1 MSLDV
6 SVLGAVLLVYVVVV
20 VSPGPNFA
28 LVTRLA
34 LAETRSTSA
43 GAIIGLAAAATIYA
57 VAAMSG
63 LSVLITQVGWVAR
76 FVQLAGGGYLMYLG
90 VQLWRSKG
98 SPRTPPEPESEGG
111 NRDFRSGFRLGLVVN
126 LSNPKAIAFFIGLYG
141 VAIPPST
148 SLMTRGI
155 ILAAGF
161 VLEIVWY
168 SIVTCALSHRRIR
181 ATYQRHARALD
192 RVIGTL
198 LIAFGIRLATD
209 R

>member
-1 MSLDV
+1 MNLDV

-43 GAIIGLAAAATIYA
+43 GAIVGLAVAASVYA
-57 VAAMSG
+57 IAAMSG
-63 LSVLITQVGWVAR
+63 LSVLITQVGWLAR
-76 FVQLAGGGYLMYLG
+76 FVQLAGGGYLVYLG
-90 VQLWRSKG
+90 VNLWRSKRA
-98 SPRTPPEPESEGG
+98 SG
-111 NRDFRSGFRLGLVVN
+111 NHQEFETKHRDRDFRSGFRLGLVVN

-148 SLMTRGI
+148 SLATRGV

-161 VLEIVWY
+161 ALEIVWY
-168 SIVTCALSHRRIR
+168 SIVTYALSRRRLR
-181 ATYQRHARALD
+181 ATYQRHARTLD

-198 LIAFGIRLATD
+198 LMVFGIRLATD